1 MNRYPALAGNCIN
14 TFELEVASDLTE
26 DCQSPSIIFLA
37 NAYSGPFGFSNA
49 LLQAVIEIY
58 GVPYGNRTRVAAVKE
73 KRFTGIQRKP
83 AAWIAP

>member
-1 MNRYPALAGNCIN
+1 MNQSHRSYRLALQGRRYYPQKAGESFDPLEYLAQFFN
-14 TFELEVASDLTE
+14 TTRSEF
-26 DCQSPSIIFLA
+26 
-37 NAYSGPFGFSNA
+37 
-49 LLQAVIEIY
+49 

>member
-1 MNRYPALAGNCIN
+1 MGDAKLALKLEKTI
-14 TFELEVASDLTE
+14 FEF
-26 DCQSPSIIFLA
+26 P
-37 NAYSGPFGFSNA
+37 NAAAF
-49 LLQAVIEIY
+49 